1 MTPSIATITDLPV
14 PSRHHA
20 PAPHR
25 HDEPAMG
32 SLPMLYRGLIE
43 ASGEDVARDGLLKTP
58 QRAAKAWNFLT
69 SGYEQ
74 DPVEILRSA
83 VFEEEYSSIVLVRDV
98 EFYSLCEHHLLPFFG
113 RAHVAYVPNGR
124 IVGLSKVPRML
135 DAIARRLQVQE
146 RMTKE
151 VVDAITE
158 ALHPKGV
165 AVWIEASHMC
175 MMMRGVE
182 KQGST
187 TATSLVTGV
196 FETDERLRQQF
207 LAGIR
212 SAESR

>member
-1 MTPSIATITDLPV
+1 MSQSVATITDLPV
-14 PSRHHA
+14 PSRR

-25 HDEPAMG
+25 HNEADPTCPV
-32 SLPMLYRGLIE
+32 SLYRGLIE
-43 ASGEDVARDGLLKTP
+43 AAGEDVGRDGLLKTP
-58 QRAAKAWNFLT
+58 QRAAKAWDFLT
-69 SGYEQ
+69 SGYEH

-83 VFEEEYSSIVLVRDV
+83 VFDEDYSSLVLVRDV

-113 RAHVAYVPNGR
+113 RAHVAYVPDGR

-146 RMTKE
+146 RMTK
-151 VVDAITE
+151 DAAD
-158 ALHPKGV
+158 ALNAALQPKGV

-187 TATSLVTGV
+187 TATSVFTGV
-196 FETDERLRQQF
+196 FETDEHLRQQF

-212 SAESR
+212 NSDVR

>member
-1 MTPSIATITDLPV
+1 MAQTLATITDLPV
-14 PSRHHA
+14 PSRRPATA
-20 PAPHR
+20 PTR
-25 HDEPAMG
+25 LHDSDPNC
-32 SLPMLYRGLIE
+32 PVQLYRGLIE
-43 ASGEDVARDGLLKTP
+43 AAGEDIGRDGLLKTP
-58 QRAAKAWNFLT
+58 QRAAKAWDFLT
-69 SGYEQ
+69 SGYAQ

-83 VFEEEYSSIVLVRDV
+83 VFDEEYSSLVLVRDV

-113 RAHVAYVPNGR
+113 RAHVAYVPDGR

-151 VVDAITE
+151 AADALTS
-158 ALHPKGV
+158 ALRPKGV

-187 TATSLVTGV
+187 TATSIFTGV

-212 SAESR
+212 GSDSR

>member
-14 PSRHHA
+14 SSRHLKPSSERSEETVA
-20 PAPHR
+20 
-25 HDEPAMG
+25 EG
-32 SLPMLYRGLIE
+32 LPMLYRGLIE
-43 ASGEDVARDGLLKTP
+43 AAGEDTLRDGLLKTP
-58 QRAAKAWNFLT
+58 QRAAKAWKYLT

-74 DPVEILRSA
+74 DPVEVLRSA
-83 VFEEEYSSIVLVRDV
+83 IFEEAYDSIVLVRGV

-113 RAHVAYVPNGR
+113 RAHIAYVPDGR

-135 DAIARRLQVQE
+135 DVIARRLQVQE
-146 RMTKE
+146 RMT
-151 VVDAITE
+151 TE
-158 ALHPKGV
+158 AAEAIQRALQPKGV
-165 AVWIEASHMC
+165 AIWIEASHLC

-187 TATSLVTGV
+187 TATSIFTGV

-212 SAESR
+212 GADAR